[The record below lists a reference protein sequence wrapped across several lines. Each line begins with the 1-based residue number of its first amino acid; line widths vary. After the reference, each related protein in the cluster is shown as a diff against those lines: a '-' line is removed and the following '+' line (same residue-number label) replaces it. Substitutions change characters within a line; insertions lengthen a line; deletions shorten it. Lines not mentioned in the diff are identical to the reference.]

1 MRPEERHPLCEHFL
15 GWQCRIRQFAVR
27 QGGGR
32 PTPGM
37 QPSLVL
43 PDGGSADAINV
54 LILKREPHEYTARFQ
69 HIVRRTH
76 DPKERLDEAL
86 KELSAA
92 YYQRPYEFAEVMTAL
107 FAVDST
113 LASKLMEQGEC
124 ELAFE
129 QFSQRYE
136 LSCSVRPL
144 DVDDAGFQA
153 TYAHNRMFNSTLPG
167 NVRIVAF
174 GPDWSR
180 SSATPPIEVA
190 R

>member
-1 MRPEERHPLCEHFL
+1 VRPQERHPLCEHFL
-15 GWQCRIRQFAVR
+15 GWQCRIRQLAVR

-107 FAVDST
+107 FALDSA
-113 LASKLMEQGEC
+113 LANKLIEYGEC

-136 LSCSVRPL
+136 LPCTVQTL
-144 DVDDAGFQA
+144 DAGDPGYQA
-153 TYAHNRMFNSTLPG
+153 TYAHNSMFNPTLPG
-167 NVRIVAF
+167 NVQIVSF
-174 GPDWSR
+174 TPVWDQG
-180 SSATPPIEVA
+180 SATPPI
-190 R
+190 